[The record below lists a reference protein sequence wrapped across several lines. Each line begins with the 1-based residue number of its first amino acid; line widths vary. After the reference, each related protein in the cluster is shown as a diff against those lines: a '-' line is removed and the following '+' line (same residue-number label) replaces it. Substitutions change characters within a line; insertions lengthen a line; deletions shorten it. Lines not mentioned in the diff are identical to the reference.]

1 MALTKAQVREILSE
15 AGIEKENMKD
25 AVEKIIDG
33 HLASIDVLR
42 EEADTQKKAAEDAKK
57 ELDDLKAKGDGGWKD
72 KYEKEHKAFE
82 DYKTDQAAKEAH
94 GAKEKAYRAL
104 LQEVGISEKRLDSVL
119 RLCDVDGVELDEKGA
134 IKDAG
139 KLKDSLKTEWA
150 DFVVT
155 KTTEGA
161 NTPTPPVNNPA
172 QPAANSRAA
181 QIAAEMHRSLYGE
194 VKKE

>member
-1 MALTKAQVREILSE
+1 M
-15 AGIEKENMKD
+15 
-25 AVEKIIDG
+25 
-33 HLASIDVLR
+33 
-42 EEADTQKKAAEDAKK
+42 
-57 ELDDLKAKGDGGWKD
+57 
-72 KYEKEHKAFE
+72 
-82 DYKTDQAAKEAH
+82 
-94 GAKEKAYRAL
+94 
-104 LQEVGISEKRLDSVL
+104 QEVGISEKRLDSVL
-119 RLCDVDGVELDEKGA
+119 RLCDVDGVELDDKGA